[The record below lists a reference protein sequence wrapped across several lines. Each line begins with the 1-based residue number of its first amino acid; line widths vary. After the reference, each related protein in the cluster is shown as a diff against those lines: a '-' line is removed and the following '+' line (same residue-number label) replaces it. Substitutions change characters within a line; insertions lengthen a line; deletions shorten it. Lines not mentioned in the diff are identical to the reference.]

1 MDDVLWGFYYLT
13 QLLHSSMQQDEATW
27 KGSVYKWM
35 DLENWTTSNLYAEIF
50 YAPPL
55 FPAGS
60 FEQDYGVLSR
70 ICLSYYI

>member
-35 DLENWTTSNLYAEIF
+35 DLENWTTSNLYAD
-50 YAPPL
+50 L
-55 FPAGS
+55 
-60 FEQDYGVLSR
+60 LSR
-70 ICLSYYI
+70 IMGFYPEYAFLIIYNSIIMYTEY